1 MKQQIEFKI
10 LHKDREGLGV
20 ELPDKTIILI
30 DKKNKGLRIAFPK
43 SKFKEIFEK
52 KQKNWKYYE
61 VLFSDYE
68 IEMLMKALDYK
79 VKKPTFA
86 KRKEHNRNLNQ

>member
-1 MKQQIEFKI
+1 LARFDKIMMKPKKVLYKI
-10 LHKDREGLGV
+10 FHKDRKGLGV

-43 SKFKEIFEK
+43 SKFKEMFEK

-61 VLFSDYE
+61 VLFSDSE

-79 VKKPTFA
+79 ANNDET
-86 KRKEHNRNLNQ
+86 